1 MEEYIKLRDL
11 AGHLHLNKGDNV
23 YVTSDVKQL
32 LYDCM
37 QHEDDTDL
45 NILID
50 GIIDIIGPDATLVF
64 PTFNWAFCK
73 GVPYDHYK
81 TPCKTGS
88 LGKLALKRDDFART
102 KHPIY
107 SFAVWGRDKEAMC
120 AMDNKSSFG
129 PDSPFAFMV
138 DHGYR
143 NLFIDKDTQHSFV
156 FVHYAEESSGPVPYR
171 YLKDFTAGYTDA
183 SGLVREATYS
193 MNVRNLGM
201 DVENTILPLEDEF
214 IAKGIEDRFYI
225 NDIEYKVIELKE
237 SHPIIV
243 SDVINN
249 RSRRVCSYIGQDD
262 DPEVLGSSMYRLA
275 DRLFPI
281 CRSITG
287 EGVRET
293 FDILKEYIPDLR
305 LYEVP
310 TGTKVMD
317 WTVPKEWKIEE
328 AYIEDETGR
337 RIIDFKENN
346 LHVLGY
352 SVPVDEWMTFDELE
366 PHIYTLKDQPE
377 WMPYVT
383 SYYKER
389 WGFSMSQVM
398 KDGLDRN
405 LKYHAVIRSSL
416 FDGHLTYGELVIPG
430 VLEKEVFLS
439 TYICHP
445 SMANNECSGPSVMT
459 HLISYIKSKRNR
471 RYTYRIVFVP
481 ETIGSITYL
490 SKNLD
495 HMRKKV
501 VAGFNLTCVGDNR
514 DYSIVHSRYA
524 DTLAD
529 KVLTS
534 VLKEHAGSYSDYSY
548 LKRGSDERQYQAPGV
563 DIPLVC
569 FCRSKYHVYPEYHTS
584 GDNMSIVSP
593 EGFYG
598 AFSVMRKCIDRIEN
612 MTEFMIRESADRVG
626 HGDGSSV
633 FTDGAGYGNDSSVC
647 GSGREDEITETNP
660 DDSKIYR
667 VTCLCE
673 PQLGKRGLVPT
684 MSSKET
690 YQETLAMKDVL
701 AYADGTNTVRELA
714 EMIEQ
719 PIEVVRKVIKQLLD
733 ADLLTETE
741 K

>member
-1 MEEYIKLRDL
+1 MGEYIKLKDL
-11 AGHLHLNKGDNV
+11 AGHLHLKKGDNV

-50 GIIDIIGPDATLVF
+50 GIISIIGEDASLVF
-64 PTFNWAFCK
+64 PTFNWSFCK
-73 GVPYDHYK
+73 GEPYDHYR

-88 LGKLALKRDDFART
+88 LGKLALKRDDFSRT
-102 KHPIY
+102 RHPIY
-107 SFAVWGRDKEAMC
+107 SFAVWGRDKEALC
-120 AMDNKSSFG
+120 ALDNKSSFG

-156 FVHYAEESSGPVPYR
+156 FVHYAEESSGLVPYR
-171 YLKDFTAGYTDA
+171 YLKDFTGDYTDA
-183 SGLVREATYS
+183 AGNMYRATYS

-214 IAKGIEDRFYI
+214 IEKGIEEKFFI
-225 NDIEYKVIELKE
+225 NDIEYKLIELKQ

-243 SDVINN
+243 GDVINN
-249 RSRRVCSYIGQDD
+249 RSRRVCSYIGQND
-262 DPEVLGSSMYRLA
+262 DPKVLGDSMYKLA

-287 EGVRET
+287 DGVRET
-293 FDILKEYIPDLR
+293 FDILKEYIPDLK

-317 WTVPKEWKIEE
+317 WTVPKEWRIEE
-328 AYIEDETGR
+328 AYIEDENGK
-337 RIIDFKENN
+337 RIIDFKDNN

-352 SVPVDEWMTFDELE
+352 SIPVDEWMTFDELK
-366 PHIYTLKDQPE
+366 PHIYTLKDQPDL
-377 WMPYVT
+377 MPYVT

-389 WGFSMSQVM
+389 WGFSMSQDM
-398 KDGLDRN
+398 LDKLDKDI
-405 LKYHAVIRSSL
+405 KYHAVIRSEL
-416 FDGHLTYGELVIPG
+416 FDGSLTYGELIIPG

-459 HLISYIKSKRNR
+459 HLISYIKSLRNR

-481 ETIGSITYL
+481 ETIGAITYL

-495 HMRKKV
+495 RMKRQV
-501 VAGFNLTCVGDNR
+501 VAGFNLTCVGDDR
-514 DYSIVHSRYA
+514 TYSIVHSRYGN
-524 DTLAD
+524 TLAD
-529 KVLTS
+529 KVLTE
-534 VLKEHAGSYSDYSY
+534 VLKEHCPGYDDYSY

-563 DIPLVC
+563 DLPLVC

-598 AFSVMRKCIDRIEN
+598 AFTVMRKCIDRIED
-612 MTEFMIRESADRVG
+612 MTEYMIRMFQDSNGREGYHNRAGSDIPE
-626 HGDGSSV
+626 GDG
-633 FTDGAGYGNDSSVC
+633 DN
-647 GSGREDEITETNP
+647 
-660 DDSKIYR
+660 KIYR

-701 AYADGTNTVRELA
+701 AYADGTNTVDELA
-714 EMIEQ
+714 GIIEQ
-719 PIEVVRKVIKQLLD
+719 PLPVVKKVVEQLLE
-733 ADLLTETE
+733 AGLLEE
-741 K
+741 V